1 MSDDGRTAFVGT
13 PHWCRQH
20 AGFSFGHWV
29 ATQTGDDVR
38 EHVHVEPHFMFIAG
52 GRFVTSAG
60 SGRSPLIYN
69 PPNTVHRDHF
79 ESPSGRFFAVSSDSL
94 LHDNTAGVAR
104 QIESIDSHAIVM
116 RLMRECQSW
125 DTDSPAIAESLCIA
139 LFSGLDR
146 HRVDAAPRWLSTAA
160 AMLREPRETS
170 LTIADLS
177 RHLGIH
183 RTHLTRTFLRVHG
196 CTPAEFSRLHRLRR
210 AAELLS
216 ATRAPIVEIA
226 LASGFTDQSH
236 FTKHFRRTWSVTPGQ
251 FRRLAR

>member
-1 MSDDGRTAFVGT
+1 MSSDQFVGT
-13 PHWCRQH
+13 PQRCRQY

-52 GRFVTSAG
+52 GRFVTGAG

-79 ESPSGRFFAVSSDSL
+79 ESPSGRFFAVSADPAL
-94 LHDNTAGVAR
+94 VDAETQAR
-104 QIESIDSHAIVM
+104 QIESIESHAIVM
-116 RLMRECQSW
+116 RLMRECASW
-125 DTDSPAIAESLCIA
+125 DDDSPAIAESLCLA
-139 LFSGLDR
+139 LFSGPDR
-146 HRVDAAPRWLSTAA
+146 QRVAAPRWLATAA
-160 AMLREPRETS
+160 AMLRETRERPIA
-170 LTIADLS
+170 IADLS
-177 RHLGIH
+177 RFLGVH
-183 RTHLTRTFLRVHG
+183 RTHLTRTFLRIHG
-196 CTPAEFSRLHRLRR
+196 CTPAEFSRLHRLRK

-216 ATRAPIVEIA
+216 TTRTPIAEIA

-236 FTKHFRRTWSVTPGQ
+236 FTKHFRRTWSITPGE

>member
-1 MSDDGRTAFVGT
+1 MSSDQFVGT
-13 PHWCRQH
+13 PQRCRQH

-38 EHVHVEPHFMFIAG
+38 EHVHVEPHFMFIAA

-79 ESPSGRFFAVSSDSL
+79 ESPSGRFFAVSAADTEL
-94 LHDNTAGVAR
+94 TDKQAR
-104 QIESIDSHAIVM
+104 QIESVESHAIVV
-116 RLMRECQSW
+116 RLMRECASW
-125 DTDSPAIAESLCIA
+125 DDDSPAIAESLCVA
-139 LFSGLDR
+139 LFSRRDR
-146 HRVDAAPRWLSTAA
+146 HRADSAPRWLTTAA
-160 AMLREPRETS
+160 AMLRETRERPIA
-170 LTIADLS
+170 IADLS
-177 RHLGIH
+177 RFLGIH

-196 CTPAEFSRLHRLRR
+196 CTPAEYSRLHRLRK

-216 ATRAPIVEIA
+216 CTRAPIVEIA

-236 FTKHFRRTWSVTPGQ
+236 FTKHFLRTWSITPGE